1 MESLWSEYLP
11 IIVKYGTAV
20 LFAFLILIIGFWVA
34 GILKKSLSRV
44 LEKRKIDESLIPFVL
59 SLTHIS
65 LKILV
70 VISSLS
76 MIGIEMTSFI
86 ALLGAAGLAVGMAL
100 SGTLQ
105 NFAGGVIILIIK
117 PFKVN
122 DVVEAQGYLGTV
134 KEIQI
139 FNTILTTFDHKII
152 ILPNGGLAT
161 GSMINYSTQP
171 TRRVDWKFSIAYG
184 DDYDKTK
191 LLLFELIKKDK
202 RILADPMP
210 FVALGE
216 LADSGVVLIVR
227 VWVNT
232 PDYWDV
238 FFDLN
243 EKVYKTF
250 AKEGVN
256 IPFPQMEVRI
266 TK

>member
-1 MESLWSEYLP
+1 
-11 IIVKYGTAV
+11 KYGTRV
-20 LFAFLILIIGFWVA
+20 LFALLLLVLGFWVA
-34 GILKKSLSRV
+34 GILKRSLAKV
-44 LEKRKIDESLIPFVL
+44 LEKRKIDESLTPFVL

-76 MIGIEMTSFI
+76 MIGVEMTSFI

-139 FNTILTTFDHKII
+139 FNTILITFDHKTI

-161 GSMINYSTQP
+161 GSLINYSTQE
-171 TRRVDWKFSIAYG
+171 TRRVDWRFSIAYG
-184 DDYDKTK
+184 DDFDKV
-191 LLLFELIKKDK
+191 K
-202 RILADPMP
+202 RILLELINMDTRILSDPLP

-216 LADSGVVLIVR
+216 LADSGVVLVVR

-232 PDYWDV
+232 PDYWNV